1 MSAPAALFDE
11 IDAVA
16 TDWRPSRVESR
27 EAVRVAIM
35 RTANEHGGL
44 VHAADVREH
53 LPSWV
58 NPSQVGAVTC
68 RLVRAGYLTPT
79 GRYRDNGQEASR
91 NRTKRTEVRRLARP
105 IPPEAVA

>member
-1 MSAPAALFDE
+1 MSAALFDE

-16 TDWRPSRVESR
+16 NDWRPSRVESR

-35 RTANEHGGL
+35 RAANEHGGL
-44 VHAADVREH
+44 VHIADVRPL

-58 NPSQVGAVTC
+58 NPSQIGAVIC

-79 GRYRDNGQEASR
+79 GRFRPNGQRQSR
-91 NRTKRTEVRRLARP
+91 NSQKRSEVRRLARP
-105 IPPEAVA
+105 IPKEAVA